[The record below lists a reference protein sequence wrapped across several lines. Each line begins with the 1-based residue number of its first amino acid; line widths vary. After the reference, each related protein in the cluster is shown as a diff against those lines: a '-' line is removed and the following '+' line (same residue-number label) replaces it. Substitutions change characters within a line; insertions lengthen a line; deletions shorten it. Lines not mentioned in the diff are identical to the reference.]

1 MLSFI
6 HLFIFLSR
14 GWHLWLFMLVSGQM
28 VSCEVEEL
36 SGGMKVCVF
45 SFACIS
51 SLKRFSPRKCRQ
63 YVCNHRITIPHCFW
77 SLNISPHFAILLAN
91 VHFEDGLSRGIMTW
105 LLRRNKKRKW
115 PFLWSELFFFPVWSL
130 RFITAVLYYV
140 TGRLQRIHS
149 WHFQIVLMYV
159 RTMAQFLELLTL
171 VTRDIYCCFVGV
183 TVRPWSLQIA
193 QVSGSQWSLFTGS

>member
-51 SLKRFSPRKCRQ
+51 SWRGFSPRKCRQ
-63 YVCNHRITIPHCFW
+63 DVCNHRIKIPHCFW
-77 SLNISPHFAILLAN
+77 SLNIWPHFAILLAN
-91 VHFEDGLSRGIMTW
+91 GHFEDGLSRGTMTW
-105 LLRRNKKRKW
+105 LLRRNKKGKL
-115 PFLWSELFFFPVWSL
+115 PFLWSELFFSQSGPCVSSRRFCTTWLAVCKESIHGISKSSL
-130 RFITAVLYYV
+130 C
-140 TGRLQRIHS
+140 
-149 WHFQIVLMYV
+149 M
-159 RTMAQFLELLTL
+159 
-171 VTRDIYCCFVGV
+171 
-183 TVRPWSLQIA
+183 
-193 QVSGSQWSLFTGS
+193 